1 MSIQTHGNEGGL
13 DDRGFE
19 TWTVRHAPV
28 DLADI
33 RSVGDA
39 SFMGLSQKPGG
50 RRWNQYQAGK
60 YEVFI
65 QYEGLSGEDAAD
77 GVLNERA
84 GWIGSTT
91 EEPIESH
98 PKIDELV
105 KNYGGY
111 EDGEG
116 AIKWPR
122 YLPEELAEEEST
134 TNVSGFGTA
143 FQGVS
148 GFTPGASLPDSF
160 GLQGG
165 GDDGGGSEQQK
176 NDMYGAEVY
185 LARHR
190 VLRHTFA
197 SLNYPGEVAELDG
210 KIVDDLPG
218 VAPGGP
224 REGRNY
230 MVLVPLVEYRGTGD
244 SGAYDVEVHYVES
257 EEGGW
262 KPQYTI
268 LSV

>member
-1 MSIQTHGNEGGL
+1 MSIQTHGNQGAL

-28 DLADI
+28 ELEDV
-33 RSVGDA
+33 RTVGA
-39 SFMGLSQKPGG
+39 ATFQGLSQKPGG

-65 QYEGLSGEDAAD
+65 EYEGLSGDSPAD
-77 GVLNERA
+77 GILNERA

-98 PKIDELV
+98 PEIDKLV

-116 AIKWPR
+116 ALKWPR
-122 YLPEELAEEEST
+122 YLPDELAGEENE
-134 TNVSGFGTA
+134 TNASGFGTP
-143 FQGVS
+143 FGGVS
-148 GFTPGASLPDSF
+148 GFTPGAALPDSF

-165 GDDGGGSEQQK
+165 EGGGESEQEQ
-176 NDMYGAEVY
+176 NYMYGAEVY

-197 SLNYPGEVAELDG
+197 SLSYPAEVANLDG
-210 KIVDDLPG
+210 KIVSDLPG
-218 VAPGGP
+218 IAPGGP

-230 MVLVPLVEYRGTGD
+230 MVLIPLIEYRGSGD
-244 SGAYDVEVHYVES
+244 AGAFDCEVHYVES

-268 LSV
+268 LSL